1 MLISPPSPL
10 NISHGFSSE
19 LDGRNCTWV
28 LRPPCYT
35 SGLPHWAPRE
45 NPSSLSSWCRA
56 LLALPW
62 LSAGGHD
69 PNEVTLAHVTPG
81 RFLSVHEVRG
91 HWSDLHTRELAFASK
106 RDSGCQGMP
115 PAGKEWS
122 DSEWQVDYL
131 CSVHL
136 KTPQIKASVNA
147 LFAGCIMN
155 GIVYRLCIL

>member
-1 MLISPPSPL
+1 MLISPPPPS
-10 NISHGFSSE
+10 NISHSFSSE
-19 LDGRNCTWV
+19 LDGRNCTRV

-35 SGLPHWAPRE
+35 SGLPHRAPRE

-81 RFLSVHEVRG
+81 RFLSAHEVHG

-106 RDSGCQGMP
+106 RDSGCQEMP
-115 PAGKEWS
+115 PAGE
-122 DSEWQVDYL
+122 D
-131 CSVHL
+131 
-136 KTPQIKASVNA
+136 
-147 LFAGCIMN
+147 
-155 GIVYRLCIL
+155 